1 MAMERLKGKTAL
13 VIGAGTVGG
22 GWGNGKAC
30 AVQYAREGARVVCFD
45 LDAALAEETAA
56 IVRGEGGE
64 ALAFAGN
71 AARAKDVKAA
81 VELAVREFGGL
92 NLLLNN
98 VGIVI
103 GGGVVELSEENWDK
117 MFAVNLKS
125 AYLSM
130 KYSIPIMVA
139 AGGGS
144 IVNISSIS
152 GIRYLGKNYVAYY
165 TTKAALNHMTR
176 VTAAEYAGRQVRVNA
191 LLPGLMDTPMAKISA
206 QKNFGAT
213 PEKMDELWKQR
224 AARIPMGWM
233 GDAFDV
239 ARAAAFFASD
249 ESRFITGQTLVI
261 DGGMTLAS

>member
-1 MAMERLKGKTAL
+1 M
-13 VIGAGTVGG
+13 
-22 GWGNGKAC
+22 
-30 AVQYAREGARVVCFD
+30 
-45 LDAALAEETAA
+45 
-56 IVRGEGGE
+56 
-64 ALAFAGN
+64 
-71 AARAKDVKAA
+71 
-81 VELAVREFGGL
+81 
-92 NLLLNN
+92 LNN

-117 MFAVNLKS
+117 IFAVNLKS

-130 KYSIPIMVA
+130 KHAIPIMVA

-152 GIRYLGKNYVAYY
+152 GIRYLGRNYVGYY

-191 LLPGLMDTPMAKISA
+191 VSAGLMDTPMAKISA
-206 QKNFGAT
+206 QKNHGAS
-213 PEKMDELWKQR
+213 PEQMDELWKQR

-239 ARAAAFFASD
+239 ARAAVFLRLRRVPVHHRPDVGCRRRHDALHRRERAYVSSPRAS
-249 ESRFITGQTLVI
+249 
-261 DGGMTLAS
+261 ASAKVLGRPTDLIST